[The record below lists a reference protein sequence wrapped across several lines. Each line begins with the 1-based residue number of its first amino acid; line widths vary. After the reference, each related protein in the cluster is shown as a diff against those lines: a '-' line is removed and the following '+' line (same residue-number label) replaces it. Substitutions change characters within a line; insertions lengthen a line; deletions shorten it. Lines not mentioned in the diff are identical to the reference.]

1 MPFCIHAAV
10 QDADYLDGGGHLPVK
25 NDVAPGS
32 VFAVSLS
39 DVAAI
44 RSPEWMSGQRM
55 ETLVQHREVFV
66 PLRCSPFPL
75 GIAADFFQVGLGGL
89 GQVET
94 AHQFGLSLSSS
105 ASNPLRE

>member
-1 MPFCIHAAV
+1 MPFCVHAAV

-32 VFAVSLS
+32 IFAVSIP
-39 DVAAI
+39 DIAAI
-44 RSPEWMSGQRM
+44 RSPERISGQHV

-66 PLRCSPFPL
+66 SLRCSPFPL
-75 GIAADFFQVGLGGL
+75 GVAADFLQVGLGGL

-105 ASNPLRE
+105 ASKPLRE